1 MRGTK
6 RLNAT
11 QWLSAQATQYAKS
24 RSSGDGQRDRGHV
37 LQFAAQLV
45 RKLRERKLANY

>member
-11 QWLSAQATQYAKS
+11 QWLRPQYAKS